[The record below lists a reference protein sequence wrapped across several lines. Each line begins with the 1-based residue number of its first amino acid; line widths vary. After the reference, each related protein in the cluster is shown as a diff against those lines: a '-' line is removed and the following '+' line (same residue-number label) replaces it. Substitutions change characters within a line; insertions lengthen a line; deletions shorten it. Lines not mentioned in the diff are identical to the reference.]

1 MLRDDVKRLIGR
13 RPRTLTILKHIV
25 TDSGVLSIA
34 LLRLQSKLYNRK
46 LYLPAKL
53 IRMLNISLTGA
64 DFCLGCVIGKGLI
77 IRHSNGIVVGGLS
90 VIGENCTLLQQVTL
104 GERDGDGSDHNH
116 SNPIVGNGVTISAG
130 AKLIGGI
137 VVGDNAIIGANAV
150 VLQDVPPNT
159 VAVGIPARIIAKKS
173 VTQSVEQVG

>member
-1 MLRDDVKRLIGR
+1 
-13 RPRTLTILKHIV
+13 
-25 TDSGVLSIA
+25 
-34 LLRLQSKLYNRK
+34 
-46 LYLPAKL
+46 
-53 IRMLNISLTGA
+53 MLNIWLTGA

-137 VVGDNAIIGANAV
+137 VVGDNAIIGANDRSSRRASEYRRSRHSRKNHC
-150 VLQDVPPNT
+150 QK
-159 VAVGIPARIIAKKS
+159 IRYAKR
-173 VTQSVEQVG
+173 